1 MDLPQSILTQTIAKI
16 KPVFMENLGEF
27 LSALAS
33 HWLLLSMAIG
43 SLLFCQFGH
52 FDGARLIMPVL
63 IVFALGCIILALYL
77 TVTEPLMV
85 IDPPH

>member
-1 MDLPQSILTQTIAKI
+1 
-16 KPVFMENLGEF
+16 MENLREF

-33 HWLLLSMAIG
+33 HWVLLSMAIG

-52 FDGARLIMPVL
+52 FDEDRLVIPTL
-63 IVFALGCIILALYL
+63 IVFALACILLALYL

-85 IDPPH
+85 INRPR

>member
-1 MDLPQSILTQTIAKI
+1 
-16 KPVFMENLGEF
+16 MENLREF

-43 SLLFCQFGH
+43 SLLFCQFGQ
-52 FDGARLIMPVL
+52 FDGGRLVIPAL

-77 TVTEPLMV
+77 TVTEPLTV
-85 IDPPH
+85 INRPR

>member
-1 MDLPQSILTQTIAKI
+1 MAEI
-16 KPVFMENLGEF
+16 KPVSMDNLGEF

-43 SLLFCQFGH
+43 SLLFGQFGE
-52 FDGARLIMPVL
+52 FDGAKLIIPTL

-77 TVTEPLMV
+77 TVTEPLTV
-85 IDPPH
+85 INRPR

>member
-1 MDLPQSILTQTIAKI
+1 
-16 KPVFMENLGEF
+16 MENLGDF
-27 LSALAS
+27 LYAVAS
-33 HWLLLSMAIG
+33 HWVLLSMAIG

-77 TVTEPLMV
+77 TVTEPLTV
-85 IDPPH
+85 INRPR